1 MPKLE
6 NLPPEDVIRRGRE
19 IKTLL
24 LNALNSGEK
33 IERSIVD
40 ELRDIL
46 EYHNYRYYVLDDPI
60 IEDWEYDEL
69 MKVLMDVEKRWP
81 DLDDPNSPTK
91 RVGAPPRSSLPTVR
105 HEVPMLSLDNAF
117 TIQDLYDFDR
127 RVKQFLGLPEDAK
140 VDYVCEHKL
149 DGLAISLLYE
159 NGELVRAATRGDGY
173 EGEDVTP
180 NVRTI
185 RTIPLRLL
193 LDNPPEVVEVR
204 GEAFMRYRDFEELNK
219 RQQQMGAK
227 TFANPRNAAAGSIR
241 QLDPSITA
249 QRKLDFYPYAFGLL
263 RGISFDTHW
272 DFLQWLGRVG
282 FKLNPNNKLCRG
294 IDDVVD
300 YVNYWVEHRSE
311 LDYPADGVVVK
322 VNRIDWQEKLGYKAR
337 SPRWAIA
344 FKFPAE
350 EKETVVKDIIVS
362 VGRTGILTPV
372 AILEPVFL
380 DGAWVTR
387 ASLHNEDE
395 VKRLD
400 VRIGDTVVVHRAG
413 QVIPEIVRVVKEKR
427 PKDARPW
434 KMPERCPVCG
444 APVVREGAY
453 HRCTGFRC
461 PAQVKGRIKH
471 FASRAGMDIEGLGEK
486 LIEALTERGLVSDV
500 GDIYYLTLPQLLTI
514 ERVGEKTA
522 RKLLSNIEKSKRRPL
537 HKLLFALGIPHVG
550 ERNAQLIADEFKS
563 LKELGAAIREEDV
576 STLPSECASEI
587 RRRFHSWFEVLANPE
602 DVPEGCRDK
611 ALAIARKRI
620 EEVKSRLR
628 GIPGIGEETI
638 TAIERTFSQK
648 DTWLVLDKL
657 ERAGVM
663 LEEKEEELEEKP
675 LAGKTFVF
683 TGALRSMSRREAS
696 DLIRSLGGTVA
707 NSVSR
712 KVDYVVVGENPGSK
726 YDKAKALGL
735 KMLTEDEFLELI
747 GPYLKDGGNGGENGE
762 DESPIQPLP
771 FD

>member
-1 MPKLE
+1 MPKLD
-6 NLPPEDVIRRGRE
+6 NVPPEKIVRRGRE
-19 IKTLL
+19 IKD
-24 LNALNSGEK
+24 ALVKALASNDKPS
-33 IERSIVD
+33 RSLVD

-46 EYHNYRYYVLDDPI
+46 EYHNYRYYVLDDPV

-69 MKVLMDVEKRWP
+69 LKLLMEVEGRWP

-127 RVKQFLGLPEDAK
+127 RVKQFLGLSPDEK
-140 VDYVCEHKL
+140 VEYVCEHKL

-193 LDNPPEVVEVR
+193 VDSPPEVVEVR
-204 GEAFMRYRDFEELNK
+204 GEVFMRYKDFEELNK
-219 RQQQMGAK
+219 RQQQIGGK

-272 DFLQWLGRVG
+272 EFLQWLGRVG
-282 FKLNPNNKLCRG
+282 FKLNPNNKLCHG
-294 IDDVVD
+294 IEDVVS
-300 YVNYWVEHRSE
+300 YVNYWVEHRDE

-322 VNRIDWQEKLGYKAR
+322 VNKIDWQKRLGYKAR

-395 VKRLD
+395 VRRLD
-400 VRIGDTVVVHRAG
+400 VRVGDTVVVHRAG

-427 PKDARPW
+427 PKDAKPW
-434 KMPERCPVCG
+434 RMPERCPVCG
-444 APVVREGAY
+444 APVVKEGAY

-486 LIEALTERGLVSDV
+486 LIETLTERGLFSDV
-500 GDIYYLTLPQLLTI
+500 GDIYYLTLPQLLSI
-514 ERVGEKTA
+514 ERIGEKTA
-522 RKLLSNIEKSKRRPL
+522 KKLLANIEKSKKRPL

-550 ERNAQLIADEFKS
+550 ERNAQLIADEFRS
-563 LKELGAAIREEDV
+563 IKELGAAIKQEDLEGLSPTCV
-576 STLPSECASEI
+576 RGLMSK
-587 RRRFHSWFEVLANPE
+587 FHSWFEVLANPD
-602 DVPEGCRDK
+602 DVPKECREK
-611 ALAIARKRI
+611 ILTIARKRV
-620 EEVKSRLR
+620 EQVKDRLR
-628 GIPGIGEETI
+628 KIPGIGEETI
-638 TAIERTFSQK
+638 TSIERTFSQK
-648 DTWLVLDKL
+648 DTWTVLDKL
-657 ERAGVM
+657 ERAGVA
-663 LEEKEEELEEKP
+663 LEEIEEEAGDKP

-683 TGALRSMSRREAS
+683 TGALSSMSRREAS
-696 DLIRSLGGTVA
+696 DLVKSLGGTVA
-707 NSVSR
+707 SSVSK

-726 YDKAKALGL
+726 YDKAKKLGL
-735 KMLTEDEFLELI
+735 RMLSEEEFLRLI
-747 GPYLKDGGNGGENGE
+747 EPYLKNGGNDGGDGE
-762 DESPIQPLP
+762 DESPVQPLP